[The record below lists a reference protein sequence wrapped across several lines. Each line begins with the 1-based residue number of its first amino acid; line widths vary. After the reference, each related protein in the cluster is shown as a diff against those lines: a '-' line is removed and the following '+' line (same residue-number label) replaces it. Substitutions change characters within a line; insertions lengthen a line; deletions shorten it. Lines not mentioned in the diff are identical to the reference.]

1 MKIEHIALHPTK
13 DIVIQ
18 KQISVPIKLL
28 VDHVQ
33 REMVTTKAA
42 LLQLKEIKSRSRFES
57 DNYQVY
63 KQQKRRI

>member
-1 MKIEHIALHPTK
+1 MA
-13 DIVIQ
+13 
-18 KQISVPIKLL
+18 IKLL

-57 DNYQVY
+57 DNY
-63 KQQKRRI
+63 